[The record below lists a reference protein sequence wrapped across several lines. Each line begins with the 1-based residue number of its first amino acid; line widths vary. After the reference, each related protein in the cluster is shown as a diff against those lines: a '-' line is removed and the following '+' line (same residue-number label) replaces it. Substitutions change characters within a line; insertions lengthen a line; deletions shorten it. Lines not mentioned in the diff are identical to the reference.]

1 MKPEQTIVE
10 CRKMFD
16 RISPRAPRTLTALEE
31 WMGGYGSG
39 GGNGRSTGI
48 SRPTERQALTA
59 LDRTAKGQPRDQAA
73 QDHAQI
79 SEDLNMIFLAL
90 KRLDATIDRNQ
101 VLPAG
106 VVQPE
111 DGCEPCS
118 RVTIAGR
125 PHEASWQPIYVR
137 IERPDNPD
145 GAKLPLCSFH
155 HEFYGRYG
163 IFPNAA
169 INEWHL
175 GHLGARIP
183 YLLIRDHH
191 PDEFAMAQSKQRGRL
206 LGRQNLG
213 LQESA

>member
-1 MKPEQTIVE
+1 MKTEQLIIE
-10 CRKMFD
+10 ARKMFD

-31 WMGGYGSG
+31 WMGGYGTG

-48 SRPTERQALTA
+48 SRPTERLAMQAMKNV
-59 LDRTAKGQPRDQAA
+59 DEGKPRDEAA
-73 QDHAQI
+73 KDHAQI
-79 SEDLNMIFLAL
+79 TEDLTMIFLAL
-90 KRLDATIDRNQ
+90 KRLDACIDRNQ

-111 DGCEPCS
+111 EGCEPCS
-118 RVTIAGR
+118 RITVGGR
-125 PHEASWQPIYVR
+125 PHEASWQPIYTR
-137 IERPDNPD
+137 IDRPDNPH
-145 GAKLPLCSFH
+145 GPKLPLCSFH
-155 HEFYGRYG
+155 HEFRARYG
-163 IFPNAA
+163 VLPCPA
-169 INEWHL
+169 INEYHL
-175 GHLGARIP
+175 EHLGARIP